1 MYLWHKC
8 LFVPLSYGMNLWPI
22 CLMQIK
28 KKKSTHLVQQ
38 PRWQGP
44 LGQLALAGY
53 ELCLLS
59 VYETCTKF
67 PIGGMYATVAQA
79 L

>member
-1 MYLWHKC
+1 
-8 LFVPLSYGMNLWPI
+8 
-22 CLMQIK
+22 MQIK